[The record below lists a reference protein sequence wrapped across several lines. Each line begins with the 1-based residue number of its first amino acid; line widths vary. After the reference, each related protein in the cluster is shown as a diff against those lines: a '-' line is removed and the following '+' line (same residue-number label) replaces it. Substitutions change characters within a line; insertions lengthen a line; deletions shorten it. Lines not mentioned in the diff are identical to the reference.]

1 MLSIMGIRKTFNT
14 GSVNERLALSGVS
27 LQLDAG
33 DVVTVIGG
41 NGAGKSTLL
50 NMLAGVY
57 PIDQGKIV
65 IEGQAIE
72 HLPEYTRA
80 SFIGRVFQ
88 DPMKGTAASMTIE
101 ENLAMALK
109 RGSARRLRRGIKT
122 KDKGFF
128 CEQLSLLGLG
138 LENRLTTKVG
148 LLSGGQRQA
157 LTLLMA
163 TLVPPKLLL
172 LDEHTAAL
180 DPGTAQKV
188 LQLTDKIIKKYKLT
202 TLMVTH
208 NMEDALN
215 IGNRTIMM
223 HEGRIILDLK
233 GEQRKNTRIP
243 DLLEM
248 FRKAS
253 GQSMANDRMLLAN

>member
-1 MLSIMGIRKTFNT
+1 MLTLKGIRKTFNP
-14 GSVNERLALSGVS
+14 GSVNERMALAGIDLE
-27 LQLDAG
+27 LQTG
-33 DVVTVIGG
+33 DVVTLIGG

-50 NMLAGVY
+50 NAVAGVY
-57 PIDQGKIV
+57 PLDAGQIFIDQQEVG
-65 IEGQAIE
+65 G
-72 HLPEYTRA
+72 LPEYVRA

-88 DPMKGTAASMTIE
+88 DPMMGTAASMTIE

-109 RGSARRLRRGIKT
+109 RGMRRKLRRGVLK
-122 KDKGFF
+122 KDQEFF
-128 CEQLSLLGLG
+128 CEHLQLLGLG
-138 LENRLTTKVG
+138 LENRLTTRVG

-163 TLVPPKLLL
+163 TLTPPKLLL

-180 DPGTAQKV
+180 DPNTAEKV
-188 LQLTDKIIKKYKLT
+188 LELTKLIINRYKLT

-208 NMEDALN
+208 NMEDALR

-223 HEGRIILDLK
+223 HEGRTILDLR
-233 GEQRKNTRIP
+233 ENQRKNTCIP

-248 FRKAS
+248 FKKAS
-253 GQSMANDRMLLAN
+253 GITMANDKMLLAN

>member
-1 MLSIMGIRKTFNT
+1 MLTLKGIRKTFNP
-14 GSVNERLALSGVS
+14 GSVNERMALAGIDLE
-27 LQLDAG
+27 LQTG
-33 DVVTVIGG
+33 DVVTLIGG

-50 NMLAGVY
+50 NAVAGVY
-57 PIDQGKIV
+57 PLDEGQIFIDQQEVG
-65 IEGQAIE
+65 G
-72 HLPEYTRA
+72 LPEYVRA

-88 DPMKGTAASMTIE
+88 DPMMGTAASMTIE

-109 RGSARRLRRGIKT
+109 RGMRRKLRRGVLK
-122 KDKGFF
+122 KDQEFF
-128 CEQLSLLGLG
+128 CEHLQLLGLG
-138 LENRLTTKVG
+138 LENRLTTRVG

-163 TLVPPKLLL
+163 TLTPPKLLL

-180 DPGTAQKV
+180 DPNTAEKV
-188 LQLTDKIIKKYKLT
+188 LELTKLIINRYKLT

-208 NMEDALN
+208 NMEDALR

-223 HEGRIILDLK
+223 HEGRTILDLR
-233 GEQRKNTRIP
+233 ENQRKNTCIP

-248 FRKAS
+248 FKKAS
-253 GQSMANDRMLLAN
+253 GITMANDKMLLAN

>member
-1 MLSIMGIRKTFNT
+1 MLSITEVKKTFNP
-14 GSVNERLALSGVS
+14 GSVNERLALAGVS
-27 LQLDAG
+27 LNLKAG

-50 NMLAGVY
+50 NMVAGVY
-57 PIDQGKIV
+57 PVDEGKIA
-65 IEGQAIE
+65 IEGQAVE
-72 HLPEYTRA
+72 HLPEHARA

-101 ENLAMALK
+101 ENLAMAIR
-109 RGSARRLRRGIKT
+109 RGQTRKLRRGIRS
-122 KDKGFF
+122 KDRNFF

-138 LENRLTTKVG
+138 LENRLTTRVG

-180 DPGTAQKV
+180 DPGTAEKV
-188 LQLTDKIIKKYKLT
+188 LELTKKIVKKHNLT

-215 IGNRTIMM
+215 IGNRTVMM
-223 HEGRIILDLK
+223 HEGRVILNLK

-248 FRKAS
+248 FKKAS
-253 GQSMANDRMLLAN
+253 GKAMANDRMLLAN